1 VRYGEQVP
9 HEVND
14 WWHVAVAV
22 TKGEHRRG
30 EKRRIEERRG
40 ENERGRFRE

>member
-1 VRYGEQVP
+1 MRRGEQVP
-9 HEVND
+9 REMND

-22 TKGEHRRG
+22 AKVERRV
-30 EKRRIEERRG
+30 EEGRG

>member
-1 VRYGEQVP
+1 MRRGEQVP
-9 HEVND
+9 REMND

-22 TKGEHRRG
+22 AVAKVERRV
-30 EKRRIEERRG
+30 EEGRG

>member
-1 VRYGEQVP
+1 MRRGEQVP
-9 HEVND
+9 REMND

-22 TKGEHRRG
+22 AKVERSV
-30 EKRRIEERRG
+30 EEGRG